1 MLCDPSDLGHCDL
14 TMTVSDL
21 CYLSARDILMRF
33 AAKSLSPVDYLQTL
47 VDRTDTVNP
56 TINAYTETF
65 FEDALIAAQAAKTR
79 YAKGT
84 ARPLEGL
91 PIAVKDAQRVA
102 GQRTTQGSWA
112 LGHEVETQSDPMIE
126 RLMDAGAIIHA
137 RTTTPEFCLS
147 SVCRSERWGETLNPF
162 NLAYSPGGS
171 SGGSAAALAAGTTP
185 LATGTDIGGSIRIP
199 ASACGLAGYK
209 PPHGRNP
216 DGPPANFDRY
226 NHCGFLGR
234 TVSDCALG
242 QNIVSGPHPRDHD
255 SLRDRVVIPDRFDD
269 RPLRIAFSMDL
280 GYLPVDGDVRAN
292 TEAALDVFRAAGC
305 QVKAVD
311 LGWDARVDV
320 AAMTWYL
327 TMHFGRAPLWALDR
341 YRNQMTDYAV
351 ATAEAAARLQPDE
364 IARSWDVQHQ
374 MQQGFGA
381 IMEDHGVFLCPTLS
395 IGSVRADHDV
405 LARDF
410 KIEGRVVDPE
420 YGWIFTH
427 HFNMLHNCP
436 VVSVPS
442 GRDRNGIPTGLQIVG
457 PTFDDL
463 TVFRAAMLYERHAP
477 HMFLPGSGVPEGFDD
492 AG

>member
-1 MLCDPSDLGHCDL
+1 
-14 TMTVSDL
+14 
-21 CYLSARDILMRF
+21 
-33 AAKSLSPVDYLQTL
+33 
-47 VDRTDTVNP
+47 
-56 TINAYTETF
+56 
-65 FEDALIAAQAAKTR
+65 
-79 YAKGT
+79 
-84 ARPLEGL
+84 
-91 PIAVKDAQRVA
+91 
-102 GQRTTQGSWA
+102 
-112 LGHEVETQSDPMIE
+112 
-126 RLMDAGAIIHA
+126 
-137 RTTTPEFCLS
+137 
-147 SVCRSERWGETLNPF
+147 
-162 NLAYSPGGS
+162 
-171 SGGSAAALAAGTTP
+171 
-185 LATGTDIGGSIRIP
+185 
-199 ASACGLAGYK
+199 
-209 PPHGRNP
+209 
-216 DGPPANFDRY
+216 RY

-381 IMEDHGVFLCPTLS
+381 IMEDHDVFLCP
-395 IGSVRADHDV
+395 
-405 LARDF
+405 
-410 KIEGRVVDPE
+410 
-420 YGWIFTH
+420 
-427 HFNMLHNCP
+427 
-436 VVSVPS
+436 
-442 GRDRNGIPTGLQIVG
+442 
-457 PTFDDL
+457 
-463 TVFRAAMLYERHAP
+463 
-477 HMFLPGSGVPEGFDD
+477 
-492 AG
+492 